1 VTFASSSAIS
11 RDDAMGVAGEI
22 GENGLRSGEGSLGV
36 DEPIGAAQRR
46 ELGVE
51 GVLVGKGR
59 EIAEDG

>member
-1 VTFASSSAIS
+1 
-11 RDDAMGVAGEI
+11 MGVAGEI